1 MAPIVQFEKIIIR
14 YVYVYDMGST
24 RAKKPSLKRKQRKQR
39 KQRRTRRK
47 RGVKGGTLSQC
58 IEECNKH
65 KDKYKMPVSQCI
77 EECHKIWPADPL
89 AGLPTKEN
97 PTSSGWYI
105 TMTDDRHWG
114 KMYFLHN
121 ILEPD
126 KDKSVYESIPRY
138 DGATIGRVLLHEFKN
153 IDLPILGYIS
163 HGGYVLSIDQHKL
176 VWKRGDKLIP
186 YLYNGE
192 EPQN

>member
-1 MAPIVQFEKIIIR
+1 M
-14 YVYVYDMGST
+14 YDMGST

-65 KDKYKMPVSQCI
+65 KDEYKMPVSQCI
-77 EECHKIWPADPL
+77 EECHEIWPADPL
-89 AGLPTKEN
+89 AGLPTIKN
-97 PTSSGWYI
+97 PTEHGWYI
-105 TMTDDRHWG
+105 TTTDDRHWG
-114 KMYFLHN
+114 TMYFLHN
-121 ILEPD
+121 SFEPNKQVYQQILQLNAQGTQVP
-126 KDKSVYESIPRY
+126 
-138 DGATIGRVLLHEFKN
+138 LWLHEFKN

-163 HGGYVLSIDQHKL
+163 HGGYVLSIERIDDQNKL

>member
-1 MAPIVQFEKIIIR
+1 
-14 YVYVYDMGST
+14 MGST
-24 RAKKPSLKRKQRKQR
+24 RAKKPSLKRKQR

-65 KDKYKMPVSQCI
+65 KDEYKMQVSQCI

-89 AGLPTKEN
+89 AGLPTIKN
-97 PTSSGWYI
+97 PTEHGWYI
-105 TMTDDRHWG
+105 TTTDDRHWG
-114 KMYFLHN
+114 TMYFLHN
-121 ILEPD
+121 SFEPE
-126 KDKSVYESIPRY
+126 KPVYERIPRY
-138 DGATIGRVLLHEFKN
+138 DGATIGMVFLHEFKN

-163 HGGYVLSIDQHKL
+163 SGGYVLSIDQHKL

-192 EPQN
+192 EPKE